1 MNHQDPSWTERDPQS
16 EQRKGGHAIAA
27 GLSVL
32 LLLVVALL
40 VTLVVTV
47 LSHEPEAQHAGVE
60 QVASNQRNAAAP
72 ENDATYGLDLDK
84 QTIARAVAKSGA
96 GQR

>member
-1 MNHQDPSWTERDPQS
+1 MNHQDTSWTSRDQQS
-16 EQRKGGHAIAA
+16 EQRKGGRAIAA

-47 LSHEPEAQHAGVE
+47 LSHESEAQHMSVG
-60 QVASNQRNAAAP
+60 QVASNERSAAAP
-72 ENDATYGLDLDK
+72 QNDATYGLDLDK